1 MNKREKFWL
10 KNLIWIAMILFI
22 FIGIYF
28 ASIYKFNK
36 AYMEEEFQELP
47 IFQKQIEWAVTPIL
61 KNKDLKS
68 LNNYCKDFN
77 NTTVKIQIYNNSK
90 KLIATSVKND
100 KNLILNDDVKLISNG
115 KSRRTLNKIKKHKI
129 IGLIK
134 KYQINNDVYYLK
146 LTISEEDVMKSLIQA
161 QNYMFGFISLLIIF
175 IIFCII
181 YIVQKL
187 RIPFNSLEDSVI
199 KISNGELDTNI
210 EIPRIEI
217 LEELAA
223 SIKKMTNRLKL
234 QIKRLKELEEYKSNF
249 IQNISHEIKTPITAI
264 NSAIELLETDE
275 QNLKP
280 QNKECFDIILYQIKY
295 INILINDI
303 LNLSE
308 IEVEKTQEN
317 KDFKEFNLNEII
329 KTTANNFPQNNIKI
343 NIIENNKD
351 IQITGDSSLLSQ
363 AINNLIS
370 NATKYSKSPQLDITI
385 SNTKNH
391 SIINIKDYGIG
402 IPQEHIPHIFERFY
416 RVDKARSRQTGGTG
430 LGLSIVKNIIELH
443 QGSIELQSEENKGCE
458 FIIKLPLK

>member
-77 NTTVKIQIYNNSK
+77 DTTVKIRIYNSSK
-90 KLIATSVKND
+90 KLIAASVKND
-100 KNLILNDDVKLISNG
+100 KNLILNDNVKLISNG

>member
-10 KNLIWIAMILFI
+10 KNLIWIAVILLI

-47 IFQKQIEWAVTPIL
+47 VFQKQIEWAITPML
-61 KNKDLKS
+61 KHKDLKS
-68 LNNYCKDFN
+68 LNKYCKDFKD
-77 NTTVKIQIYNNSK
+77 TTVKIQIYNNSK

-100 KNLILNDDVKLISNG
+100 KNLLLNDNVKLINNG
-115 KSRRTLNKIKKHKI
+115 KSRLTLNKIKKHKI

-134 KYQINNDVYYLK
+134 KYQIGNNIYYLK

-187 RIPFNSLEDSVI
+187 RIPFNTLEDSVI

-210 EIPRIEI
+210 EVPKIEI
-217 LEELAA
+217 LEELAT

-280 QNKECFDIILYQIKY
+280 QNKECFEIILYQIKY

-317 KDFKEFNLNEII
+317 KDFSEFDLNEII
-329 KTTANNFPQNNIKI
+329 KMTANNFPQNNIKI
-343 NIIENNKD
+343 NIVENNKN
-351 IQITGDSSLLSQ
+351 IQITGDSSLISQ

-370 NATKYSKSPQLDITI
+370 NAAKYSKSQNLDITI
-385 SNTKNH
+385 SNIENQG
-391 SIINIKDYGIG
+391 IIDIKDYGIG
-402 IPQEHIPHIFERFY
+402 IPKEHIPHIFERFY

-443 QGSIELQSEENKGCE
+443 QGTIELQSEENKGCE

>member
-10 KNLIWIAMILFI
+10 KNLIWIAVILII

-47 IFQKQIEWAVTPIL
+47 VFQKQIEWAITPML
-61 KNKDLKS
+61 KHKDLKS
-68 LNNYCKDFN
+68 LNKYCKDFKD
-77 NTTVKIQIYNNSK
+77 TTVKIQIYNNSK

-100 KNLILNDDVKLISNG
+100 KNSILNDNVKLISNG

-134 KYQINNDVYYLK
+134 KYQVNNDVYYLK
-146 LTISEEDVMKSLIQA
+146 LTISEDDVMKSLIQA

-181 YIVQKL
+181 YIIQKL
-187 RIPFNSLEDSVI
+187 RIPFNTLEDSVI

-210 EIPRIEI
+210 EIPKIEI
-217 LEELAA
+217 LEELAT

-264 NSAIELLETDE
+264 NSAIELLKTDE

-280 QNKECFDIILYQIKY
+280 QNKECFEIILYQIRY

-317 KDFKEFNLNEII
+317 KDFTEFNLNEVI
-329 KTTANNFPQNNIKI
+329 KTTANNFPQNNMEI
-343 NIIENNKD
+343 NITEKNKN
-351 IQITGDSSLLSQ
+351 IQITGDSSLISQ

-370 NATKYSKSPQLDITI
+370 NAAKYSKSPNLDITI
-385 SNTKNH
+385 SNTENQA
-391 SIINIKDYGIG
+391 IIDINDYGIG
-402 IPQEHIPHIFERFY
+402 IPKEHIPHIFERFY

-443 QGSIELQSEENKGCE
+443 QGTIELQSEENKGCE